1 MIYHAHLTP
10 SKTFE
15 AKKIMKSGKE
25 RHSFPLKK
33 HPLLFQVSW
42 IFLGMGPFWI
52 KLDLDM
58 ASKSNI
64 QIAIKIARLWRNGCD
79 HRVRSQGGVVEGIQS
94 EHPYSFKF

>member
-1 MIYHAHLTP
+1 
-10 SKTFE
+10 
-15 AKKIMKSGKE
+15 
-25 RHSFPLKK
+25 
-33 HPLLFQVSW
+33 
-42 IFLGMGPFWI
+42 
-52 KLDLDM
+52 M